1 MSSAIFW
8 VKRNKNKLKN
18 IFLSF
23 FLLLISSSKFIYAE
37 TIKIGLGSCLDQDY
51 PQPIWQAIEKEDLNY
66 FIFLGDNVYGDTKY
80 GSLRKMKSA
89 YDRQKKVLPDFL
101 NDISIFSIW
110 DDHDFGI
117 NDGGGDYR
125 FKRQAQE
132 LYLNFWEITKDD
144 DRSNREGIYFSKNE
158 IFFDKKFK
166 FIFLDTRFFR
176 SKLKGK
182 KSNYVENIEP
192 NATILGDAQWT
203 WLENELESGFDFLF
217 IFSSI
222 QIIPKDHR
230 FEKWSN
236 FPNERAKLFELL
248 EQYIDKTILFSGD
261 RHRAGIYRKNGII
274 EVTSSS
280 MNKPGSSFSETDS
293 YLIGKTYPQENYG
306 VLEILENTI
315 HIKIKDIK
323 GNTLNSIEKLYKK

>member
-1 MSSAIFW
+1 MKKFC
-8 VKRNKNKLKN
+8 
-18 IFLSF
+18 LSF
-23 FLLLISSSKFIYAE
+23 FLLLISSSNFIYAE
-37 TIKIGLGSCLDQDY
+37 SIKIGLGSCLDQDY
-51 PQPIWQAIEKEDLNY
+51 PQPIWQSIKKEDLNY
-66 FIFLGDNVYGDTKY
+66 FIFLGDNVYGDTRY

-89 YDRQKKVLPDFL
+89 YDKQKKVLPDFL

-117 NDGGGDYR
+117 NDGGADYR
-125 FKRQAQE
+125 FKRRAQE
-132 LYLNFWEITKDD
+132 LYLDFWEITKDD

-182 KSNYVENIEP
+182 KSNYIENIEP
-192 NATILGDAQWT
+192 DATILGNAQWT
-203 WLENELESGFDFLF
+203 WLENELKSDFDFLF

-222 QIIPKDHR
+222 QIIAKDHR

-248 EQYIDKTILFSGD
+248 EQFNDKTILFSGD

-280 MNKPGSSFSETDS
+280 MNKPGSSFNETDS

-306 VLEILENTI
+306 VIEILENTI

-323 GNTLNSIEKLYKK
+323 GNTLNAIEKSYKK

>member
-1 MSSAIFW
+1 MKKFC
-8 VKRNKNKLKN
+8 
-18 IFLSF
+18 LSF
-23 FLLLISSSKFIYAE
+23 FLLLISSSNFIYAE
-37 TIKIGLGSCLDQDY
+37 SIKIGLGSCLDQDY
-51 PQPIWQAIEKEDLNY
+51 PQPIWQSIKKEDLNY
-66 FIFLGDNVYGDTKY
+66 FIFLGDNVYGDTRY

-89 YDRQKKVLPDFL
+89 YDKQKKVLPDFL

-117 NDGGGDYR
+117 NDGGADYR

-132 LYLNFWEITKDD
+132 LYLDLWEITKDD

-158 IFFDKKFK
+158 IFFNKKFK

-182 KSNYVENIEP
+182 KSNYIENIEP
-192 NATILGDAQWT
+192 DATILGNAQWT
-203 WLENELESGFDFLF
+203 WLENELKSGFDFLF

-222 QIIPKDHR
+222 QIIAKDHR

-236 FPNERAKLFELL
+236 FPIERAKLFELL
-248 EQYIDKTILFSGD
+248 EKFNDKTILFSGD

-323 GNTLNSIEKLYKK
+323 GNTLNFIEKTYKK

>member
-1 MSSAIFW
+1 MKKF
-8 VKRNKNKLKN
+8 L
-18 IFLSF
+18 LSF
-23 FLLLISSSKFIYAE
+23 FLLLISSANFIYAE
-37 TIKIGLGSCLDQDY
+37 SIKIGLGSCLDQDY
-51 PQPIWQAIEKEDLNY
+51 PQPIWQSIKKEDLNY
-66 FIFLGDNVYGDTKY
+66 FIFLGDNVYGDTRY

-89 YDRQKKVLPDFL
+89 YDKQKKVLPDFL

-117 NDGGGDYR
+117 NDGGADYR

-132 LYLNFWEITKDD
+132 LYLDFWEITKDD

-158 IFFDKKFK
+158 IFFNKKFK

-182 KSNYVENIEP
+182 KSNYIENIEP
-192 NATILGDAQWT
+192 DATILGNAQWT
-203 WLENELESGFDFLF
+203 WLENELKSDFDFLF

-222 QIIPKDHR
+222 QIIAKDHR

-236 FPNERAKLFELL
+236 FPIERAKLFELL
-248 EQYIDKTILFSGD
+248 EKFNDKTILFSGD

-323 GNTLNSIEKLYKK
+323 GNTLNFIEKTYKK

>member
-1 MSSAIFW
+1 MKKFC
-8 VKRNKNKLKN
+8 
-18 IFLSF
+18 LSF
-23 FLLLISSSKFIYAE
+23 FLLLISSSNFIYAE
-37 TIKIGLGSCLDQDY
+37 SIKIGLGSCLDQDY
-51 PQPIWQAIEKEDLNY
+51 PQPIWQSIKKEDLNY
-66 FIFLGDNVYGDTKY
+66 FIFLGDNVYGDTRY

-89 YDRQKKVLPDFL
+89 YDKQKKVLPDFL

-117 NDGGGDYR
+117 NDGGADYR
-125 FKRQAQE
+125 FKRRAQE
-132 LYLNFWEITKDD
+132 LYLDFWEITKDD

-182 KSNYVENIEP
+182 KSNYIENIERD
-192 NATILGDAQWT
+192 ATILGNAQWT
-203 WLENELESGFDFLF
+203 WLENELKSDFDFLF
-217 IFSSI
+217 VFSSI
-222 QIIPKDHR
+222 QIIAKDHR

-248 EQYIDKTILFSGD
+248 EQFNDKTILFSGD

-323 GNTLNSIEKLYKK
+323 GNTLNSIEKSYKK

>member
-1 MSSAIFW
+1 M
-8 VKRNKNKLKN
+8 KNF
-18 IFLSF
+18 FLSL
-23 FLLLISSSKFIYAE
+23 FLLLISSANFIYGE
-37 TIKIGLGSCLDQDY
+37 SIKIGLGSCLDQDY
-51 PQPIWQAIEKEDLNY
+51 PQPIWQSIEKEDLNY

-182 KSNYVENIEP
+182 KSNYIENIEP
-192 NATILGDAQWT
+192 DATILGNAQWT
-203 WLENELESGFDFLF
+203 WLENELKSDFDFLF

-222 QIIPKDHR
+222 QIIAKDHR

-248 EQYIDKTILFSGD
+248 EQFNDKTILFSGD

-315 HIKIKDIK
+315 HIKVKDIK
-323 GNTLNSIEKLYKK
+323 GNNLNSIEQAY

>member
-1 MSSAIFW
+1 MKKFC
-8 VKRNKNKLKN
+8 
-18 IFLSF
+18 LSF
-23 FLLLISSSKFIYAE
+23 FLLLISSSNFIYAE
-37 TIKIGLGSCLDQDY
+37 SIKIGLGSCLDQDY
-51 PQPIWQAIEKEDLNY
+51 PQPIWQSIKKEDLNY
-66 FIFLGDNVYGDTKY
+66 FIFLGDNVYGDTRY

-89 YDRQKKVLPDFL
+89 YDKQKKVLPDFL
-101 NDISIFSIW
+101 NDISILSIW

-117 NDGGGDYR
+117 NDGGADYR
-125 FKRQAQE
+125 FKRRAQE
-132 LYLNFWEITKDD
+132 LYLDFWEISKDD

-182 KSNYVENIEP
+182 KSNYIENIEP
-192 NATILGDAQWT
+192 DATILGNAQWT
-203 WLENELESGFDFLF
+203 WLENELKSDFDFLF
-217 IFSSI
+217 VFSSI
-222 QIIPKDHR
+222 QIIAKDHR

-248 EQYIDKTILFSGD
+248 EQFNDKTILFSGD

-323 GNTLNSIEKLYKK
+323 GNTLNSIKKSYKK

>member
-1 MSSAIFW
+1 MKKFC
-8 VKRNKNKLKN
+8 
-18 IFLSF
+18 LSF
-23 FLLLISSSKFIYAE
+23 FLLLISSSNFIYGE
-37 TIKIGLGSCLDQDY
+37 SIKIGLGSCLDQDY
-51 PQPIWQAIEKEDLNY
+51 PQPIWQSIKKEDLNY
-66 FIFLGDNVYGDTKY
+66 FIFLGDNVYGDTRY

-89 YDRQKKVLPDFL
+89 YDKQKKVLPDFL

-117 NDGGGDYR
+117 NDGGADYR
-125 FKRQAQE
+125 FKRRAQE
-132 LYLNFWEITKDD
+132 LYLDFWEISKDD

-182 KSNYVENIEP
+182 KSNYIENIEP
-192 NATILGDAQWT
+192 DATILGNAQWT
-203 WLENELESGFDFLF
+203 WLENELKSDFDFLF

-222 QIIPKDHR
+222 QIIAKDHR

-248 EQYIDKTILFSGD
+248 EQFNDKTILFSGD

-323 GNTLNSIEKLYKK
+323 GNTLNSIEKPYKK

>member
-1 MSSAIFW
+1 MKKFC
-8 VKRNKNKLKN
+8 LC
-18 IFLSF
+18 F
-23 FLLLISSSKFIYAE
+23 FLLLISSSNFIYAE
-37 TIKIGLGSCLDQDY
+37 SIKIGLGSCLDQDY
-51 PQPIWQAIEKEDLNY
+51 PQPIWQSIKKEDLNY
-66 FIFLGDNVYGDTKY
+66 FIFLGDNVYGDTRY

-89 YDRQKKVLPDFL
+89 YDKQKKVLPDFL

-117 NDGGGDYR
+117 NDGGADYR
-125 FKRQAQE
+125 FKRRAQE
-132 LYLNFWEITKDD
+132 LYLDFWEITKDD

-182 KSNYVENIEP
+182 KSNYIENIEP
-192 NATILGDAQWT
+192 DATILGNAQWT
-203 WLENELESGFDFLF
+203 WLENELKSDFDFLF

-222 QIIPKDHR
+222 QIIAKDHR

-248 EQYIDKTILFSGD
+248 EQFNDKTILFSGD

-280 MNKPGSSFSETDS
+280 MNKPGSSFNETDS

-323 GNTLNSIEKLYKK
+323 GNTLNSIEKSYKK

>member
-1 MSSAIFW
+1 
-8 VKRNKNKLKN
+8 
-18 IFLSF
+18 
-23 FLLLISSSKFIYAE
+23 
-37 TIKIGLGSCLDQDY
+37 
-51 PQPIWQAIEKEDLNY
+51 
-66 FIFLGDNVYGDTKY
+66 
-80 GSLRKMKSA
+80 MKSA
-89 YDRQKKVLPDFL
+89 YDKQKKVLPDFL

-117 NDGGGDYR
+117 NDGGADYR
-125 FKRQAQE
+125 FKRRAQE
-132 LYLNFWEITKDD
+132 LYLDFWEIPKDD
-144 DRSNREGIYFSKNE
+144 DRSNREGIYFSNNE

-182 KSNYVENIEP
+182 KSNYIENIESD
-192 NATILGDAQWT
+192 ATILGNAQWT
-203 WLENELESGFDFLF
+203 WLENELKSDFDFLF

-222 QIIPKDHR
+222 QIIAKDHR

-248 EQYIDKTILFSGD
+248 EQFNDKTILFSGD

-280 MNKPGSSFSETDS
+280 MNKPGSFFNETDN
-293 YLIGKTYPQENYG
+293 YLVGKTYPQENYG

-323 GNTLNSIEKLYKK
+323 GKTLNSIEKSYKK

>member
-1 MSSAIFW
+1 MKKFC
-8 VKRNKNKLKN
+8 
-18 IFLSF
+18 LSF
-23 FLLLISSSKFIYAE
+23 VLLLISSTNFIYADS
-37 TIKIGLGSCLDQDY
+37 IKIGLGSCLDQDY
-51 PQPIWQAIEKEDLNY
+51 PQPIWQSIKKEDLNY
-66 FIFLGDNVYGDTKY
+66 FIFLGDNVYGDTRY

-89 YDRQKKVLPDFL
+89 YDKQKKVLPDFL

-117 NDGGGDYR
+117 NDGGADYR

-132 LYLNFWEITKDD
+132 LYLDFWDITKDD

-182 KSNYVENIEP
+182 KSNYIENIEP
-192 NATILGDAQWT
+192 DATILGNAQWT
-203 WLENELESGFDFLF
+203 WLENELKSDFDFLF

-222 QIIPKDHR
+222 QIIAKDHR

-248 EQYIDKTILFSGD
+248 EQFNDKTILFSGD

-280 MNKPGSSFSETDS
+280 MNKPGSSFNETDS

-306 VLEILENTI
+306 VVEILENTI

-323 GNTLNSIEKLYKK
+323 GKTLNTIERSYKK

>member
-1 MSSAIFW
+1 MKKFC
-8 VKRNKNKLKN
+8 
-18 IFLSF
+18 LSF
-23 FLLLISSSKFIYAE
+23 FLLLISSTNFIYADSV
-37 TIKIGLGSCLDQDY
+37 KIGLGSCLDQDY
-51 PQPIWQAIEKEDLNY
+51 PQPIWQSIKKEDLNY
-66 FIFLGDNVYGDTKY
+66 FIFLGDNVYGDTRY

-89 YDRQKKVLPDFL
+89 YDKQKKVLPDFL

-117 NDGGGDYR
+117 NDGGADYR
-125 FKRQAQE
+125 YKRRAQE
-132 LYLNFWEITKDD
+132 LYLDFWEITKDD

-182 KSNYVENIEP
+182 KSNYIKNIEP
-192 NATILGDAQWT
+192 DATILGNAQWT
-203 WLENELESGFDFLF
+203 WLENELKSEFDFLF

-222 QIIPKDHR
+222 QIIAKDHR

-248 EQYIDKTILFSGD
+248 EQFNDKTILFSGD

-280 MNKPGSSFSETDS
+280 MNKPGSSFNETDS

-323 GNTLNSIEKLYKK
+323 GNTLNAIEKSYKK

>member
-1 MSSAIFW
+1 MKKFC
-8 VKRNKNKLKN
+8 
-18 IFLSF
+18 LSF
-23 FLLLISSSKFIYAE
+23 FLLLISSSNFIYAE
-37 TIKIGLGSCLDQDY
+37 SIKIGLGSCLDQDY
-51 PQPIWQAIEKEDLNY
+51 PQPKWQSIKKEDLNY
-66 FIFLGDNVYGDTKY
+66 FIFLGDNVYGDTRY

-89 YDRQKKVLPDFL
+89 YDKQKKVLPDFL

-117 NDGGGDYR
+117 NDGGADYR

-132 LYLNFWEITKDD
+132 LYLDFWEITKDD

-182 KSNYVENIEP
+182 KSNYIKNIEP
-192 NATILGDAQWT
+192 DATILGDVQWT
-203 WLENELESGFDFLF
+203 WLENELKSDFDFLF

-222 QIIPKDHR
+222 QIIAKDHR

-236 FPNERAKLFELL
+236 LPNERAKLFELL
-248 EQYIDKTILFSGD
+248 EKFNDKTILFSGD

-323 GNTLNSIEKLYKK
+323 GNTLNFIEKTYKK

>member
-1 MSSAIFW
+1 M
-8 VKRNKNKLKN
+8 KK

-23 FLLLISSSKFIYAE
+23 FLLSISNSNLIYAE
-37 TIKIGLGSCLDQDY
+37 SIKIGLGSCLDQDY
-51 PQPIWQAIEKEDLNY
+51 PQPIWQSIDKEDLNY
-66 FIFLGDNVYGDTKY
+66 FIFLGDNVYGDTRY

-110 DDHDFGI
+110 DDHDYGI
-117 NDGGGDYR
+117 NDGGADYR

-132 LYLNFWEITKDD
+132 LYLDFWEITKDD

-158 IFFDKKFK
+158 ILLDKKFK

-182 KSNYVENIEP
+182 KSNYVENIDP
-192 NATILGDAQWT
+192 DATILGDTQWT
-203 WLENELESGFDFLF
+203 WLENELKSDFDFLF

-222 QIIPKDHR
+222 QIIANDHR

-236 FPNERAKLFELL
+236 FPNERDKLFKFL
-248 EQYIDKTILFSGD
+248 EQFNDKTILFSGD

-280 MNKPGSSFSETDS
+280 MNKPGSSFNETDS

-306 VLEILENTI
+306 VVEILENTI
-315 HIKIKDIK
+315 HINIKDIK
-323 GNTLNSIEKLYKK
+323 GKTLNSIEKSYKK

>member
-1 MSSAIFW
+1 MKKFC
-8 VKRNKNKLKN
+8 
-18 IFLSF
+18 LSF
-23 FLLLISSSKFIYAE
+23 FLLLISSSNFIYAE
-37 TIKIGLGSCLDQDY
+37 SIKIGLGSCLDQDY
-51 PQPIWQAIEKEDLNY
+51 PQPIWQSIKKEDLNY
-66 FIFLGDNVYGDTKY
+66 FIFLGDNVYGDTRY

-89 YDRQKKVLPDFL
+89 YDKQKKVLPDFL

-117 NDGGGDYR
+117 NDGGADYR

-132 LYLNFWEITKDD
+132 LYLDFWEITKDD

-158 IFFDKKFK
+158 IFFNKKFK

-182 KSNYVENIEP
+182 KSNYIENIEP
-192 NATILGDAQWT
+192 DATILGNAQWT
-203 WLENELESGFDFLF
+203 WLKNELKSDFDFLF

-222 QIIPKDHR
+222 QIIAKDHR

-248 EQYIDKTILFSGD
+248 EKFNDKTILFSGD

-323 GNTLNSIEKLYKK
+323 GNTLNFIEKTYKK

>member
-1 MSSAIFW
+1 M
-8 VKRNKNKLKN
+8 
-18 IFLSF
+18 
-23 FLLLISSSKFIYAE
+23 LISSSNFIYGE
-37 TIKIGLGSCLDQDY
+37 SIKIGLGSCLDQDY
-51 PQPIWQAIEKEDLNY
+51 PQPIWQSIKKEDLNY
-66 FIFLGDNVYGDTKY
+66 FIFLGDNVYGDTRY

-89 YDRQKKVLPDFL
+89 YDKQKKVLPDFL

-117 NDGGGDYR
+117 NDGGADYR
-125 FKRQAQE
+125 FKRRAQE
-132 LYLNFWEITKDD
+132 LYLDFWEISKDD

-182 KSNYVENIEP
+182 KSNYIENIEP
-192 NATILGDAQWT
+192 DATILGNAQWT
-203 WLENELESGFDFLF
+203 WLENELKSDFDFLF

-222 QIIPKDHR
+222 QIIAKDHR

-236 FPNERAKLFELL
+236 FPIERAKLFELL
-248 EQYIDKTILFSGD
+248 EQFNDKTILFSGD

-280 MNKPGSSFSETDS
+280 MNKPGSSFSETYS

-323 GNTLNSIEKLYKK
+323 GNTLNSIKKSYKK

>member
-1 MSSAIFW
+1 MKKF
-8 VKRNKNKLKN
+8 
-18 IFLSF
+18 FLSF
-23 FLLLISSSKFIYAE
+23 FLLLISSANIIYAE
-37 TIKIGLGSCLDQDY
+37 SIKIGLGSCLDQDY
-51 PQPIWQAIEKEDLNY
+51 PQPIWQSIKKEDLNY
-66 FIFLGDNVYGDTKY
+66 FIFLGDNVYGDTRY

-89 YDRQKKVLPDFL
+89 YDKQKKVLPDFL
-101 NDISIFSIW
+101 NDISILSIW

-117 NDGGGDYR
+117 NDGGADYR
-125 FKRQAQE
+125 FKRRAQE
-132 LYLNFWEITKDD
+132 LYLDFWEITKDD

-182 KSNYVENIEP
+182 KSNYIENIEP
-192 NATILGDAQWT
+192 DATILGNAQWT
-203 WLENELESGFDFLF
+203 WLENELKSDFDFLL

-222 QIIPKDHR
+222 QIIAKDHR

-248 EQYIDKTILFSGD
+248 EQFNDKTILFSGD

-280 MNKPGSSFSETDS
+280 MNKPGSSFNETDS

-306 VLEILENTI
+306 VIEILENTI

-323 GNTLNSIEKLYKK
+323 GNTLNAIEKSYKK

>member
-1 MSSAIFW
+1 
-8 VKRNKNKLKN
+8 
-18 IFLSF
+18 
-23 FLLLISSSKFIYAE
+23 LLISSSNFIYAE
-37 TIKIGLGSCLDQDY
+37 SIKIGLGSCLDQDY
-51 PQPIWQAIEKEDLNY
+51 PQPIWQSIKKEDLNY
-66 FIFLGDNVYGDTKY
+66 FIFLGDNVYGDTRY

-89 YDRQKKVLPDFL
+89 YDKQKKVLPDFL
-101 NDISIFSIW
+101 NDISILSIW

-117 NDGGGDYR
+117 NDGGADYR
-125 FKRQAQE
+125 FKRRAQE
-132 LYLNFWEITKDD
+132 LYLDFWEISKDD

-182 KSNYVENIEP
+182 KSNYIENIEP
-192 NATILGDAQWT
+192 DATILGNAQWA
-203 WLENELESGFDFLF
+203 WLENELKSDFDFLF
-217 IFSSI
+217 VFSSI
-222 QIIPKDHR
+222 QIIAKDHR

-248 EQYIDKTILFSGD
+248 EQFNDKTILFSGD

-280 MNKPGSSFSETDS
+280 MNKPGSSFNETDS

-306 VLEILENTI
+306 VIEILENTI

-323 GNTLNSIEKLYKK
+323 GNTLNAIEKSYKK

>member
-1 MSSAIFW
+1 MKKFC
-8 VKRNKNKLKN
+8 
-18 IFLSF
+18 LSF
-23 FLLLISSSKFIYAE
+23 FLLLISSSNFIYAE
-37 TIKIGLGSCLDQDY
+37 SIKIGLGSCLDQDY
-51 PQPIWQAIEKEDLNY
+51 PQPIWQSIKKEDLNY
-66 FIFLGDNVYGDTKY
+66 FIFLGDNVYGDTRY

-89 YDRQKKVLPDFL
+89 YDKQKKVLPDFL

-117 NDGGGDYR
+117 NDGGADYR
-125 FKRQAQE
+125 FKRRAQE
-132 LYLNFWEITKDD
+132 LYLDFWEITKDD
-144 DRSNREGIYFSKNE
+144 DRSNREGIYFSKNQT
-158 IFFDKKFK
+158 FFDKKFK

-182 KSNYVENIEP
+182 KSNYIENIEP
-192 NATILGDAQWT
+192 DATILGNAQWT
-203 WLENELESGFDFLF
+203 WLENELKSDFDFLF

-222 QIIPKDHR
+222 QIIAKDHR

-236 FPNERAKLFELL
+236 FPIERAKLFELL
-248 EQYIDKTILFSGD
+248 EQFNDKTILFSGD

-280 MNKPGSSFSETDS
+280 MNKPGSSFNETDS

-306 VLEILENTI
+306 VVEILENTI

-323 GNTLNSIEKLYKK
+323 GKTLNTIERSYKK

>member
-1 MSSAIFW
+1 M
-8 VKRNKNKLKN
+8 
-18 IFLSF
+18 
-23 FLLLISSSKFIYAE
+23 LISSANIIYAE
-37 TIKIGLGSCLDQDY
+37 SIKIGLGSCLDQDY
-51 PQPIWQAIEKEDLNY
+51 PQPIWQSIKKEDLNY
-66 FIFLGDNVYGDTKY
+66 FIFLGDNVYGDTRY

-89 YDRQKKVLPDFL
+89 YDKQKKVLPDFL
-101 NDISIFSIW
+101 NNISIFSIW

-117 NDGGGDYR
+117 NDGGADYR
-125 FKRQAQE
+125 FKRRAQE
-132 LYLNFWEITKDD
+132 LYLDFWEITKDD

-182 KSNYVENIEP
+182 KSNYIENIEP
-192 NATILGDAQWT
+192 DATILGNAQWT
-203 WLENELESGFDFLF
+203 WLGDELKSDFDFLF

-222 QIIPKDHR
+222 QIIAKDHR

-248 EQYIDKTILFSGD
+248 EQFNDKTILFSGD

-323 GNTLNSIEKLYKK
+323 GNTLNSIEKSYKK

>member
-1 MSSAIFW
+1 M
-8 VKRNKNKLKN
+8 
-18 IFLSF
+18 
-23 FLLLISSSKFIYAE
+23 LISSANIINAE
-37 TIKIGLGSCLDQDY
+37 SIKIGLGSCLDQDY
-51 PQPIWQAIEKEDLNY
+51 PQPIWQSIKKEDLNY
-66 FIFLGDNVYGDTKY
+66 FIFLGDNVYGDTRY

-89 YDRQKKVLPDFL
+89 YDKQKKVLPDFL

-117 NDGGGDYR
+117 NDGGADYR
-125 FKRQAQE
+125 FKRRAQE
-132 LYLNFWEITKDD
+132 LYLDFWEITKDD
-144 DRSNREGIYFSKNE
+144 DRSNREGIYFSKNQT
-158 IFFDKKFK
+158 FFDKKFK

-182 KSNYVENIEP
+182 KSNYIENIEP
-192 NATILGDAQWT
+192 DATILGNAQWT
-203 WLENELESGFDFLF
+203 WLENELKSDFDFLF

-222 QIIPKDHR
+222 QIIAKDHR

-248 EQYIDKTILFSGD
+248 EQFNDKTILFSGD

-274 EVTSSS
+274 ELTSSS

-323 GNTLNSIEKLYKK
+323 GNTLNSIEKSYKK

>member
-1 MSSAIFW
+1 M
-8 VKRNKNKLKN
+8 
-18 IFLSF
+18 
-23 FLLLISSSKFIYAE
+23 
-37 TIKIGLGSCLDQDY
+37 IGLGSCLDQDY
-51 PQPIWQAIEKEDLNY
+51 PQPIWQSIKKEDLNY
-66 FIFLGDNVYGDTKY
+66 FIFLGDNVYGDTRY

-89 YDRQKKVLPDFL
+89 YDKQKKVLPDFL
-101 NDISIFSIW
+101 NDMSIFSIW

-117 NDGGGDYR
+117 NDGGADYR
-125 FKRQAQE
+125 FKRRAQE
-132 LYLNFWEITKDD
+132 LYLDFWEITKDD

-158 IFFDKKFK
+158 IFFGKKFK

-182 KSNYVENIEP
+182 KSNYIENIESD
-192 NATILGDAQWT
+192 ATILGNAQWT
-203 WLENELESGFDFLF
+203 WLENELKSDFDFLF

-222 QIIPKDHR
+222 QIIAKDHR

-248 EQYIDKTILFSGD
+248 DQFNDKTILFSGD

-274 EVTSSS
+274 ELTSSS

-323 GNTLNSIEKLYKK
+323 GNTLNSIEKSYKK

>member
-1 MSSAIFW
+1 MAS
-8 VKRNKNKLKN
+8 
-18 IFLSF
+18 
-23 FLLLISSSKFIYAE
+23 ISNFIYAE
-37 TIKIGLGSCLDQDY
+37 SIKIGLGSCLDQDY
-51 PQPIWQAIEKEDLNY
+51 PQPIWHSIKKEDLNY
-66 FIFLGDNVYGDTKY
+66 FIFLGDNVYGDTRY

-89 YDRQKKVLPDFL
+89 YDKQKKVLPDFL

-117 NDGGGDYR
+117 NDGGADYR
-125 FKRQAQE
+125 FKRRAQE
-132 LYLNFWEITKDD
+132 LYLDFWEITKDD
-144 DRSNREGIYFSKNE
+144 DRSNREGIYFSKNQT
-158 IFFDKKFK
+158 FFDKKFK

-182 KSNYVENIEP
+182 KSNYIENIEP
-192 NATILGDAQWT
+192 DATILGNAQWT
-203 WLENELESGFDFLF
+203 WLENELKSDFDFLF

-222 QIIPKDHR
+222 QIIAKDHR

-248 EQYIDKTILFSGD
+248 EQFNDKTILFSGD

-280 MNKPGSSFSETDS
+280 MNKPGSSFNETDS

-306 VLEILENTI
+306 VIEILENTI

-323 GNTLNSIEKLYKK
+323 GNTLNAIEKSYKK

>member
-1 MSSAIFW
+1 MKKFC
-8 VKRNKNKLKN
+8 
-18 IFLSF
+18 LSF
-23 FLLLISSSKFIYAE
+23 FLLLISSLNFIYAE
-37 TIKIGLGSCLDQDY
+37 SIKIGLGSCLDQDY
-51 PQPIWQAIEKEDLNY
+51 PQPIWQSIKKEDLNY
-66 FIFLGDNVYGDTKY
+66 FIFLGDNVYGDTRY

-89 YDRQKKVLPDFL
+89 YDKQKKVLPDFL

-117 NDGGGDYR
+117 NDGGADYR

-132 LYLNFWEITKDD
+132 LYLDFWDITKDD

-158 IFFDKKFK
+158 IFFNKKFK

-182 KSNYVENIEP
+182 KSNYIENIEP
-192 NATILGDAQWT
+192 DATILGNAQWT
-203 WLENELESGFDFLF
+203 WLENELKSDFDFLF

-222 QIIPKDHR
+222 QIIAKDHR

-236 FPNERAKLFELL
+236 FPIERAKLFELL
-248 EQYIDKTILFSGD
+248 EKFNDKTILFSGD

-323 GNTLNSIEKLYKK
+323 GNTLNFIEKTYKK

>member
-1 MSSAIFW
+1 MKKFC
-8 VKRNKNKLKN
+8 
-18 IFLSF
+18 LSF
-23 FLLLISSSKFIYAE
+23 FLLLISSSNFIYAE
-37 TIKIGLGSCLDQDY
+37 SIKIGLGSCLDQDY
-51 PQPIWQAIEKEDLNY
+51 PQPIWQSIKKEDLNY
-66 FIFLGDNVYGDTKY
+66 FIFLGDNVYGDTRY

-89 YDRQKKVLPDFL
+89 YDKQKKVLPDFL

-117 NDGGGDYR
+117 NDGGADYR
-125 FKRQAQE
+125 FKRRAQE
-132 LYLNFWEITKDD
+132 LYLDFWEITKDD

-158 IFFDKKFK
+158 IFFGKKFK

-182 KSNYVENIEP
+182 KSNYIENIEP
-192 NATILGDAQWT
+192 DATILGNAQWT
-203 WLENELESGFDFLF
+203 WLENELKSDFDFLF

-222 QIIPKDHR
+222 QIIAKDHR

-236 FPNERAKLFELL
+236 FPIERAKLFELL
-248 EQYIDKTILFSGD
+248 EKFNDKTILFSGD

-323 GNTLNSIEKLYKK
+323 GNTLNSIEKSYKK

>member
-1 MSSAIFW
+1 
-8 VKRNKNKLKN
+8 LKK
-18 IFLSF
+18 FCLSF
-23 FLLLISSSKFIYAE
+23 FLLLISSSNFINAE
-37 TIKIGLGSCLDQDY
+37 SIKIGLGSCLDQDY
-51 PQPIWQAIEKEDLNY
+51 PQPIWQSIKKEDLNY
-66 FIFLGDNVYGDTKY
+66 FIFLGDNVYGDTRY

-89 YDRQKKVLPDFL
+89 YDKQKKVLPDFL
-101 NDISIFSIW
+101 NNISIFSIW

-117 NDGGGDYR
+117 NDGGADYR
-125 FKRQAQE
+125 FKRRAQE
-132 LYLNFWEITKDD
+132 LYLDFWEITKDD

-182 KSNYVENIEP
+182 KSNYIENIEP
-192 NATILGDAQWT
+192 DATILGNAQWA
-203 WLENELESGFDFLF
+203 WLENELKSDFDFLF
-217 IFSSI
+217 VFSSI
-222 QIIPKDHR
+222 QIIAKDHR

-248 EQYIDKTILFSGD
+248 EQFNDKTILFSGD

-323 GNTLNSIEKLYKK
+323 GNTLNSIKKSYKK

>member
-1 MSSAIFW
+1 MKKFY
-8 VKRNKNKLKN
+8 
-18 IFLSF
+18 LSF
-23 FLLLISSSKFIYAE
+23 FLLLISSTNDIYADS
-37 TIKIGLGSCLDQDY
+37 IKIGLGSCLDQDY
-51 PQPIWQAIEKEDLNY
+51 PQPIWQSIKKEDLNY
-66 FIFLGDNVYGDTKY
+66 FIFLGDNVYGDTRY

-89 YDRQKKVLPDFL
+89 YDKQKKVLPDFL

-117 NDGGGDYR
+117 NDGGADYR
-125 FKRQAQE
+125 FKRRAQE
-132 LYLNFWEITKDD
+132 LYLDFWEITKDD

-182 KSNYVENIEP
+182 KSNYIENIEP
-192 NATILGDAQWT
+192 DATILGNAQWT
-203 WLENELESGFDFLF
+203 WLENELKSDFDFLF

-222 QIIPKDHR
+222 QIIAKDHR

-248 EQYIDKTILFSGD
+248 EQFNDKTILFSGD

-280 MNKPGSSFSETDS
+280 MNKPGSSFNETDS

-323 GNTLNSIEKLYKK
+323 GKTLNSIEKSYKK

>member
-1 MSSAIFW
+1 MKKFC
-8 VKRNKNKLKN
+8 
-18 IFLSF
+18 LSF
-23 FLLLISSSKFIYAE
+23 VLLLISSTNFIYADS
-37 TIKIGLGSCLDQDY
+37 IKIGLGSCLDQDY
-51 PQPIWQAIEKEDLNY
+51 PQPIWQSIKKEDLNY
-66 FIFLGDNVYGDTKY
+66 FIFLGDNVYGDTRY

-89 YDRQKKVLPDFL
+89 YDKQKKVLPDFL

-117 NDGGGDYR
+117 NDGGADYR
-125 FKRQAQE
+125 FKRRAQE
-132 LYLNFWEITKDD
+132 LYLDFWEITKDD

-158 IFFDKKFK
+158 ILLDKKFK

-182 KSNYVENIEP
+182 KSNYIENIEP
-192 NATILGDAQWT
+192 DATILGNAQWT
-203 WLENELESGFDFLF
+203 WLENELKSDFDFLF

-222 QIIPKDHR
+222 QIIAKDHR

-236 FPNERAKLFELL
+236 FPIERAKLFELL
-248 EQYIDKTILFSGD
+248 EQFNDKTILFSGD

-323 GNTLNSIEKLYKK
+323 GNTLNFIEKTYKK

>member
-1 MSSAIFW
+1 MKKFY
-8 VKRNKNKLKN
+8 
-18 IFLSF
+18 LSF
-23 FLLLISSSKFIYAE
+23 FLLLISSTNDIYADS
-37 TIKIGLGSCLDQDY
+37 IKIGLGSCLDQDY
-51 PQPIWQAIEKEDLNY
+51 PQPIWQSIKKEDLNY
-66 FIFLGDNVYGDTKY
+66 FIFLGDNVYGDTRY

-89 YDRQKKVLPDFL
+89 YDKQKKVLPDFL

-117 NDGGGDYR
+117 NDGGADYR
-125 FKRQAQE
+125 FKRRAQE
-132 LYLNFWEITKDD
+132 LYLDFWEITKDD

-182 KSNYVENIEP
+182 KSNYIENIEP
-192 NATILGDAQWT
+192 DATILGNAQWT
-203 WLENELESGFDFLF
+203 WLENELKSDFDFLF

-222 QIIPKDHR
+222 QIIAKDHR

-248 EQYIDKTILFSGD
+248 EQFNDKTILFSGD

-293 YLIGKTYPQENYG
+293 YLIGKTYPEENYG

-323 GNTLNSIEKLYKK
+323 GNTLNSIEKSYKK

>member
-1 MSSAIFW
+1 MKKFY
-8 VKRNKNKLKN
+8 
-18 IFLSF
+18 LSF
-23 FLLLISSSKFIYAE
+23 FLLLISSTNDIYADS
-37 TIKIGLGSCLDQDY
+37 IKIGLGSCLDQDY
-51 PQPIWQAIEKEDLNY
+51 PQPIWQSIKKEDLNY
-66 FIFLGDNVYGDTKY
+66 FIFLGDNVYGDTRY

-89 YDRQKKVLPDFL
+89 YDKQKKVLPDFL

-117 NDGGGDYR
+117 NDGGADYR
-125 FKRQAQE
+125 FKRRAQE
-132 LYLNFWEITKDD
+132 LYLDFWEISKDD

-182 KSNYVENIEP
+182 KSNYIKNIEP
-192 NATILGDAQWT
+192 DATILGNAQWT
-203 WLENELESGFDFLF
+203 WLENELKSDFDFLF

-222 QIIPKDHR
+222 QIIAKDHR

-248 EQYIDKTILFSGD
+248 EQFNDKTILFSGD

-274 EVTSSS
+274 ELTSSS
-280 MNKPGSSFSETDS
+280 MNKPGSSFNETDS

-323 GNTLNSIEKLYKK
+323 GNTLNSIKKSYKK

>member
-1 MSSAIFW
+1 M
-8 VKRNKNKLKN
+8 
-18 IFLSF
+18 
-23 FLLLISSSKFIYAE
+23 
-37 TIKIGLGSCLDQDY
+37 KIGLGSCLDQDY
-51 PQPIWQAIEKEDLNY
+51 PQPIWQSIKKEDLNY
-66 FIFLGDNVYGDTKY
+66 FIFLGDNVYGDTRY

-89 YDRQKKVLPDFL
+89 YDKQKKVLPDFL

-117 NDGGGDYR
+117 NDGGADYR
-125 FKRQAQE
+125 FKRRAQE
-132 LYLNFWEITKDD
+132 LYLDFWEITKDD

-182 KSNYVENIEP
+182 KSNYIENIEAD
-192 NATILGDAQWT
+192 ATILGNAQWT
-203 WLENELESGFDFLF
+203 WLENELKSDFDFLF

-222 QIIPKDHR
+222 QIIAKDHR

-248 EQYIDKTILFSGD
+248 EQFNDKTILFSGD

-280 MNKPGSSFSETDS
+280 MNKPGSSFNETDS

-323 GNTLNSIEKLYKK
+323 GKTLNSIEKTL

>member
-1 MSSAIFW
+1 MKKFC
-8 VKRNKNKLKN
+8 
-18 IFLSF
+18 LSF
-23 FLLLISSSKFIYAE
+23 FLLLISSSNFIYAE
-37 TIKIGLGSCLDQDY
+37 SIKIGLGSCLDQDY
-51 PQPIWQAIEKEDLNY
+51 PQPIWQSIKKEDLNY
-66 FIFLGDNVYGDTKY
+66 FIFLGDNVYGDTRY

-89 YDRQKKVLPDFL
+89 YDKQKKVLPDFL

-117 NDGGGDYR
+117 NDGGADYR
-125 FKRQAQE
+125 FKRRAQE
-132 LYLNFWEITKDD
+132 LYLDFWEITKDD

-182 KSNYVENIEP
+182 KSNYIENIEP
-192 NATILGDAQWT
+192 DATILGNAQWT
-203 WLENELESGFDFLF
+203 WLENELKSDFDFLF

-222 QIIPKDHR
+222 QIIAKDHR

-236 FPNERAKLFELL
+236 FPIERAKLFELL
-248 EQYIDKTILFSGD
+248 EKFNDKTILFSGD

-280 MNKPGSSFSETDS
+280 MNKPGSSFNETDS

-306 VLEILENTI
+306 VVEILENTI
-315 HIKIKDIK
+315 HIKIKDVK
-323 GNTLNSIEKLYKK
+323 GNTLNFIEKTYKK

>member
-1 MSSAIFW
+1 M
-8 VKRNKNKLKN
+8 KK

-23 FLLLISSSKFIYAE
+23 LLFLISNTNFIYAE
-37 TIKIGLGSCLDQDY
+37 SIKIGLGSCLDQDY
-51 PQPIWQAIEKEDLNY
+51 PQPIWQSIKKEDLNY
-66 FIFLGDNVYGDTKY
+66 FIFLGDNVYGDTRY

-89 YDRQKKVLPDFL
+89 YDKQKKVLPDFL

-117 NDGGGDYR
+117 NDGGADYR
-125 FKRQAQE
+125 FKRRAQE
-132 LYLNFWEITKDD
+132 LYLDFWEITKDD

-182 KSNYVENIEP
+182 KSNYIENIESD
-192 NATILGDAQWT
+192 ATILGNAQWT
-203 WLENELESGFDFLF
+203 WLENELKSDFDFLF

-222 QIIPKDHR
+222 QIIAKDNR

-248 EQYIDKTILFSGD
+248 DQFNDKTILFSGD

-280 MNKPGSSFSETDS
+280 MNKPGSSFNETDS

-323 GNTLNSIEKLYKK
+323 GNTLNAIEKSYKK

>member
-1 MSSAIFW
+1 M
-8 VKRNKNKLKN
+8 KK

-23 FLLLISSSKFIYAE
+23 FLLSISNSNLIYAE
-37 TIKIGLGSCLDQDY
+37 SIKIGLGSCLDQDY
-51 PQPIWQAIEKEDLNY
+51 PQPIWQSIDKEDLNY
-66 FIFLGDNVYGDTKY
+66 FIFLGDNVYGDTRY

-110 DDHDFGI
+110 DDHDYGI
-117 NDGGGDYR
+117 NDGGADYR

-132 LYLNFWEITKDD
+132 LYLDFWEITKDD

-158 IFFDKKFK
+158 ILLDKKFK

-182 KSNYVENIEP
+182 KSNYVENIDP
-192 NATILGDAQWT
+192 DATILGDTQWT
-203 WLENELESGFDFLF
+203 WLENELKSDFDFLF

-222 QIIPKDHR
+222 QIIAKDHR

-236 FPNERAKLFELL
+236 FPNERDKLFKLL
-248 EQYIDKTILFSGD
+248 EQFNDKTILFSGD
-261 RHRAGIYRKNGII
+261 RHRAGIYRKNGIL

-280 MNKPGSSFSETDS
+280 MNKPGSSFSETDN
-293 YLIGKTYPQENYG
+293 YLIGETYPQENYG
-306 VLEILENTI
+306 VLEIRNNTI

-323 GNTLNSIEKLYKK
+323 GNTLNSIVKTY

>member
-1 MSSAIFW
+1 MKKF
-8 VKRNKNKLKN
+8 
-18 IFLSF
+18 FLSF
-23 FLLLISSSKFIYAE
+23 LLFLISNANFIYAE
-37 TIKIGLGSCLDQDY
+37 SIKIGLGSCLDQDY
-51 PQPIWQAIEKEDLNY
+51 PQPIWQSIKKENLNY
-66 FIFLGDNVYGDTKY
+66 FIFLGDNVYGDTRY

-89 YDRQKKVLPDFL
+89 YDKQKKVLPDFL
-101 NDISIFSIW
+101 NDISILSIW

-117 NDGGGDYR
+117 NDGGADYR
-125 FKRQAQE
+125 FKRRAQE
-132 LYLNFWEITKDD
+132 LYLDFWEITKDD

-182 KSNYVENIEP
+182 KSNYIENIEP
-192 NATILGDAQWT
+192 DATILGNAQWT
-203 WLENELESGFDFLF
+203 WLENELKSDFDFLF

-222 QIIPKDHR
+222 QIIAKDHR

-248 EQYIDKTILFSGD
+248 EQFNDKTILFSGD

-280 MNKPGSSFSETDS
+280 MNKPGSSFNETDS

-306 VLEILENTI
+306 VIEILENTI
-315 HIKIKDIK
+315 DIKIKDIK
-323 GNTLNSIEKLYKK
+323 GNTLNAIEKSYKK

>member
-1 MSSAIFW
+1 MKKFC
-8 VKRNKNKLKN
+8 
-18 IFLSF
+18 LSF
-23 FLLLISSSKFIYAE
+23 FLLLIFSSNFIYAE
-37 TIKIGLGSCLDQDY
+37 SIKIGLGSCLDQDY
-51 PQPIWQAIEKEDLNY
+51 PQPIWQSIKKEDLNY
-66 FIFLGDNVYGDTKY
+66 FIFLGDNVYGDTRY

-89 YDRQKKVLPDFL
+89 YDKQKKVLPDFL

-117 NDGGGDYR
+117 NDGGADYR

-132 LYLNFWEITKDD
+132 LYLDFWEITKDD

-158 IFFDKKFK
+158 IFFNKKFK

-182 KSNYVENIEP
+182 KSNYIENIEP
-192 NATILGDAQWT
+192 DATILGNAQWT
-203 WLENELESGFDFLF
+203 WLENELKSDFDFLF

-222 QIIPKDHR
+222 QIIAKDHR

-248 EQYIDKTILFSGD
+248 EQFNDKTILFSGD

-280 MNKPGSSFSETDS
+280 MNKPGSSFNETDS

-323 GNTLNSIEKLYKK
+323 GNTLNSIEKSYKK

>member
-1 MSSAIFW
+1 M
-8 VKRNKNKLKN
+8 KNF
-18 IFLSF
+18 FLSF
-23 FLLLISSSKFIYAE
+23 FLLLISSANFIYAE
-37 TIKIGLGSCLDQDY
+37 SINIGLGSCLDQDY
-51 PQPIWQAIEKEDLNY
+51 PQPIWQSIKKEDLNY
-66 FIFLGDNVYGDTKY
+66 FIFLGDNVYGDTPS

-89 YDRQKKVLPDFL
+89 YDKQKKVLPDFL

-117 NDGGGDYR
+117 NDGGADYR

-132 LYLNFWEITKDD
+132 LYIDFWEIPKED
-144 DRSNREGIYFSKNE
+144 DRSNRDGIYFSKNK

-182 KSNYVENIEP
+182 KSNYIENIDP
-192 NATILGDAQWT
+192 NATILGDAQWM
-203 WLENELESGFDFLF
+203 WLENELKNDFDFLF

-222 QIIPKDHR
+222 QIIAKDHR

-236 FPNERAKLFELL
+236 FPNERVKLFELL
-248 EQYIDKTILFSGD
+248 EKFNDKTIFFSGD
-261 RHRAGIYRKNGII
+261 RHRAGIYKKNGII

-280 MNKPGSSFSETDS
+280 MNKPGSFSNETDS
-293 YLIGKTYPQENYG
+293 YLLGKTYPQENYS
-306 VLEILENTI
+306 VLKIFENTI
-315 HIKIKDIK
+315 QIKIKDVN
-323 GNTLNSIEKLYKK
+323 GIELESVVHKY